1 MSLFSLV
8 CITPMAI
15 PDNMNKLIG
24 AAKKIASSRSKT
36 SPQTSKMQFP
46 TGEKMI
52 YGMVFKFSKIS
63 YDLEPGSKAKFSN
76 LTNDSHI
83 FLPLPVGGIVENL
96 GINYQQQEIG
106 AVTQLMEAGAQG
118 AQMVVDNVTGNPAPG
133 QNVQS
138 IINQAETVTG
148 AAARDLRKLANEV
161 VPGARIDIKTGSV
174 VNPYSLSLFQS
185 VTPRAHQLV
194 FRLVP
199 RSQADSAMIRK
210 IVQQFQYHSLPSRKG
225 KFFLT
230 MPDELEISFFG
241 TDKLFKFAPCVINN
255 VGVNYTP
262 FGTPSFFGADN
273 APTGVEL
280 TLNLQEIESLTR
292 ESYEWDGVRDAFGV
306 GENT

>member
-1 MSLFSLV
+1 MGILDSR
-8 CITPMAI
+8 
-15 PDNMNKLIG
+15 NKLIG
-24 AAKKIASSRSKT
+24 AAKVIGASRSKT

-46 TGEKMI
+46 TAEKVV
-52 YGMVFKFSKIS
+52 YGMVFKFNKIS
-63 YDLEPGSKAKFSN
+63 YDLQPGSKAKFSN

-83 FLPLPVGGIVENL
+83 FLPMPVGGIVENL

-106 AVTQLMEAGAQG
+106 AVSQLMEAGAQG
-118 AQMVVDNVTGNPAPG
+118 AQMLVDNVTGNPAPG

-148 AAARDLRKLANEV
+148 AAALALRKLANEV
-161 VPGARIDIKTGSV
+161 VPGAGALIDIKTGSV

-185 VTPRAHQLV
+185 VAPRAHQLV
-194 FRLVP
+194 FRLIP
-199 RSQADSAMIRK
+199 RNQSDSAMIRK

-230 MPDELEISFFG
+230 MPDEVEISFFG

-255 VGVNYTP
+255 VSVNYAP

-273 APTGVEL
+273 APTGIEL
-280 TLNLQEIESLTR
+280 TISLQEIEALTR
-292 ESYEWDGVRDAFGV
+292 ESYEAEGVTDAFGV
-306 GENT
+306 GGQSLPNQ

>member
-1 MSLFSLV
+1 MGIL
-8 CITPMAI
+8 
-15 PDNMNKLIG
+15 DNTNKLIG
-24 AAKKIASSRSKT
+24 AAKTIAASRAKT

-63 YDLEPGSKAKFSN
+63 YDLQPGSKAKFSN

-83 FLPLPVGGIVENL
+83 FLPLPVGGIVENM

-148 AAARDLRKLANEV
+148 AAALALRKLANEV
-161 VPGARIDIKTGSV
+161 VPGAGALIDIKTGSV

-185 VTPRAHQLV
+185 VAPRAHQLV

-241 TDKLFKFAPCVINN
+241 TDKLFKFAPCVINQ
-255 VGVNYTP
+255 VSVNYTP

-280 TLNLQEIESLTR
+280 TLSLQEIEALTR
-292 ESYEWDGVRDAFGV
+292 ESYEAEGVTDAFGV
-306 GENT
+306 GGNT

>member
-1 MSLFSLV
+1 MGIL
-8 CITPMAI
+8 
-15 PDNMNKLIG
+15 DNTNKLIG
-24 AAKKIASSRSKT
+24 AAKTIAASRAKT

-63 YDLEPGSKAKFSN
+63 YDLQPGSKAKFSN

-148 AAARDLRKLANEV
+148 AAALALRKLANEV
-161 VPGARIDIKTGSV
+161 VPGAGALIDIKTGSV

-230 MPDELEISFFG
+230 MPDEVEISFFG

-280 TLNLQEIESLTR
+280 TLNLQEIEALTR
-292 ESYEWDGVRDAFGV
+292 ESYEAEGVTDAFGV
-306 GENT
+306 GGNT

>member
-1 MSLFSLV
+1 
-8 CITPMAI
+8 MAI
-15 PDNMNKLIG
+15 TDNMNKLIG
-24 AAKKIASSRSKT
+24 AAKTIAASRAKT

-63 YDLEPGSKAKFSN
+63 YDLQPGSKAKFSN

-83 FLPLPVGGIVENL
+83 FLPLPVGGIVENM

-148 AAARDLRKLANEV
+148 AAALALRKLANEV
-161 VPGARIDIKTGSV
+161 VPGAGALIDIKTGSV

-185 VTPRAHQLV
+185 VAPRAHQLV

-241 TDKLFKFAPCVINN
+241 TDKLFKFAPCVINQ
-255 VGVNYTP
+255 VSVNYTP

-280 TLNLQEIESLTR
+280 TLSLQEIEALTR
-292 ESYEWDGVRDAFGV
+292 ESYEAEGVTDAFGT
-306 GENT
+306 GGNT

>member
-1 MSLFSLV
+1 MGIL
-8 CITPMAI
+8 
-15 PDNMNKLIG
+15 DNTNKLIG
-24 AAKKIASSRSKT
+24 AAKTIAASRAKT

-63 YDLEPGSKAKFSN
+63 YDLQPGSKAKFSN

-138 IINQAETVTG
+138 IINQAETATG
-148 AAARDLRKLANEV
+148 AAALALRKLANEV
-161 VPGARIDIKTGSV
+161 VPGAGALIDIKTGSV

-199 RSQADSAMIRK
+199 RNQSDSAMIRK

-280 TLNLQEIESLTR
+280 TLNLQEIEALTR
-292 ESYEWDGVRDAFGV
+292 ESYEAEGVTDAFR
-306 GENT
+306 TT

>member
-1 MSLFSLV
+1 MGIL
-8 CITPMAI
+8 
-15 PDNMNKLIG
+15 DNTNKLIG
-24 AAKKIASSRSKT
+24 AAKTIAASRAKT

-63 YDLEPGSKAKFSN
+63 YDLQPGSKAKFSN

-96 GINYQQQEIG
+96 GINYQQQDIG
-106 AVTQLMEAGAQG
+106 AVSQLMEAGAQG

-148 AAARDLRKLANEV
+148 AAALALRKLANEV
-161 VPGARIDIKTGSV
+161 VPGAGALIDIKTGSV

-199 RSQADSAMIRK
+199 RNQADSAMIRK

-255 VGVNYTP
+255 VGVNYAP

-273 APTGVEL
+273 APTGIEL
-280 TLNLQEIESLTR
+280 TLNLQEIEALTR
-292 ESYEWDGVRDAFGV
+292 ESYEERDENGVARGVTDAFD
-306 GENT
+306 TR

>member
-1 MSLFSLV
+1 MT
-8 CITPMAI
+8 IR
-15 PDNMNKLIG
+15 DNMNKLIG
-24 AAKKIASSRSKT
+24 AAKVIGASRAKT

-96 GINYQQQEIG
+96 GINYQQQDIG
-106 AVTQLMEAGAQG
+106 AVSQLMEAGAQG
-118 AQMVVDNVTGNPAPG
+118 AQMLVDNVTGNPAPG

-148 AAARDLRKLANEV
+148 AAALALRKLANEA
-161 VPGARIDIKTGSV
+161 VPGAGALIDIKTGSV

-185 VTPRAHQLV
+185 VAPRAHQLV

-199 RSQADSAMIRK
+199 RSQSDSAMIRK

-255 VGVNYTP
+255 VTVNYTP

-280 TLNLQEIESLTR
+280 TLNLQEIEALTR
-292 ESYEWDGVRDAFGV
+292 ESYEAKA
-306 GENT
+306 

>member
-1 MSLFSLV
+1 MGIL
-8 CITPMAI
+8 
-15 PDNMNKLIG
+15 DNTNKLIG
-24 AAKKIASSRSKT
+24 AAKTIAASRAKT

-63 YDLEPGSKAKFSN
+63 YDLQPGSKAKFSN

-148 AAARDLRKLANEV
+148 AAALALRKLANEV
-161 VPGARIDIKTGSV
+161 VPGAGALIDIKTGSV

-280 TLNLQEIESLTR
+280 TLNLQEIEALTR
-292 ESYEWDGVRDAFGV
+292 ESYEAEGVTDAFGV
-306 GENT
+306 GGNT

>member
-1 MSLFSLV
+1 MGIL
-8 CITPMAI
+8 
-15 PDNMNKLIG
+15 DNTNKLIG
-24 AAKKIASSRSKT
+24 AAKTIAASRAKT

-63 YDLEPGSKAKFSN
+63 YDLQPGSKAKFSN

-83 FLPLPVGGIVENL
+83 FLPLPVGGIVENM

-148 AAARDLRKLANEV
+148 AAALALRKLANEV
-161 VPGARIDIKTGSV
+161 VPGAGALIDIKTGSV

-185 VTPRAHQLV
+185 VAPRAHQLV

-241 TDKLFKFAPCVINN
+241 TDKLFKFAPCVINQ
-255 VGVNYTP
+255 VSVNYTP

-280 TLNLQEIESLTR
+280 TLSLQEIEALTR
-292 ESYEWDGVRDAFGV
+292 ESYEAEGVTDAFGV
-306 GENT
+306 GGNS

>member
-1 MSLFSLV
+1 MGIL
-8 CITPMAI
+8 
-15 PDNMNKLIG
+15 DNTNKLIG
-24 AAKKIASSRSKT
+24 AAKTIAASRAKT

-63 YDLEPGSKAKFSN
+63 YDLQPGSKAKFSN

-148 AAARDLRKLANEV
+148 AAALALRKLANEV
-161 VPGARIDIKTGSV
+161 VPGAGALIDIKTGSV

-230 MPDELEISFFG
+230 MPDEVEISFFG

-280 TLNLQEIESLTR
+280 TLNLQEIEALTR
-292 ESYEWDGVRDAFGV
+292 ESYEAEGVTDAFGT
-306 GENT
+306 GGNT